1 MEAYAYSKGWAGI
14 LNGTITAESFGNKSE
29 FPKVARG
36 SLSGLTYEKFYPE
49 KVLDD
54 YDEFDLLE
62 DSNKFQEK
70 IEIENSSE
78 EIHDDTKVL
87 HEKAEKVFK
96 VEKAEKVA
104 KVAKEIRGL
113 TLEKFETGNKALY
126 FKLISSIS
134 QTMLYQFIGHT
145 CGDTYGIWGKLFDQ
159 HESHAVFN
167 FKILMNKILTI
178 QPSKDQPME
187 NFIAEILDNNRKLHI
202 IVKEQRIDVLDH
214 N

>member
-1 MEAYAYSKGWAGI
+1 MADELIIKSSCIYDGKNWAIFKLHMEAYAYSKGWAGI

-62 DSNKFQEK
+62 DSNKFQKK
-70 IEIENSSE
+70 IEIKNSDD
-78 EIHDDTKVL
+78 EIQDNTKVS
-87 HEKAEKVFK
+87 HEKGE
-96 VEKAEKVA
+96 
-104 KVAKEIRGL
+104 KVAKEIHGL
-113 TLEKFETGNKALY
+113 TLEKFEIGTKALY

-145 CGDTYGIWGKLFDQ
+145 CGDTYGIW
-159 HESHAVFN
+159 
-167 FKILMNKILTI
+167 
-178 QPSKDQPME
+178 E
-187 NFIAEILDNNRKLHI
+187 NY
-202 IVKEQRIDVLDH
+202 
-214 N
+214 